1 MIYTHK
7 PMSFTENEE
16 RPLPPENT
24 SEKLSALRETVEL
37 NIRKKDK
44 KLEKS
49 KRSSVSID
57 YAHTDTVPVVVNIN
71 QSESSQSKQSINYSQ
86 IQNGKLTLSAN
97 SRNTIDILPTKPN
110 FKCPFIVTVNGTPS
124 HPQASPVS
132 LTPKATDT
140 VKIKVL
146 EPICTDNAAAFNE
159 LTLDAESI
167 EHPEVLWTITQKESF
182 HFPFSVT
189 IYSWNEDS
197 KKAVP
202 IQRIESK
209 DGKTVALSKEQSTL
223 IPGLYFVSVQPS
235 LRHFPVAFR
244 LQISSTSSKDGI
256 PRTDVALGMRYSN
269 LYRYTEDKE
278 EKVGINLIPVKLKE
292 GQQLNVI
299 VEEETESYNQR
310 MFTIGEGDN
319 QVPANVIFNTPYLS
333 MNIGTNDT
341 YVPSATERFPNALFA
356 YKALEANGLAKELAE
371 QVVSGLTA
379 YKNALKEYRN
389 QMNEYE
395 KIQPNPHPP
404 PTPPTAPVQFRWN
417 HVTFMYAM
425 KSNGDVPDAIL
436 NLDTTSLTTHLE
448 ESIEII
454 MNKPYRNS
462 DALEILDDLE
472 IKHPQNNLLHITKNE
487 CLSQFYKKYEDRWKG
502 KQALI
507 LSILSRS
514 AL

>member
-1 MIYTHK
+1 
-7 PMSFTENEE
+7 MSFTENEE

-71 QSESSQSKQSINYSQ
+71 QSASSQSKQSINYSQ

-97 SRNTIDILPTKPN
+97 SRNTIDILPTKPD
-110 FKCPFIVTVNGTPS
+110 FKSPFIVIVNGTPS

-140 VKIKVL
+140 VEIKVL
-146 EPICTDNAAAFNE
+146 EPICTDNAASGDQ
-159 LTLDAESI
+159 LSLDTVSEANQDVSWKI
-167 EHPEVLWTITQKESF
+167 SQKESF

-189 IYSWNEDS
+189 IYPWNKDP
-197 KKAVP
+197 KKAV
-202 IQRIESK
+202 RIESK

-269 LYRYTEDKE
+269 LYRYTEDKK

-310 MFTIGEGDN
+310 MFTIGEGGN

-356 YKALEANGLAKELAE
+356 YKALNANGLAKELAE

-379 YKNALKEYRN
+379 YKNALKEYRI

-395 KIQPNPHPP
+395 KIQPKPQTA

-462 DALEILDDLE
+462 DALEILDDLKLQQPE
-472 IKHPQNNLLHITKNE
+472 NE
-487 CLSQFYKKYEDRWKG
+487 LIHLSKQECVKKYFETYKARWEEK
-502 KQALI
+502 KKRLHTYVASRAAL
-507 LSILSRS
+507 
-514 AL
+514 